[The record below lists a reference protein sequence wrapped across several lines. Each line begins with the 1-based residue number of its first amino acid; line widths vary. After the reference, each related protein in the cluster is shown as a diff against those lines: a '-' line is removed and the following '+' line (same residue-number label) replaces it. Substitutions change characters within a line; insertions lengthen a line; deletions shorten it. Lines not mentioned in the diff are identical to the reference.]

1 MIIEIDGKECKCGKK
16 GCFER
21 YSSMKN
27 FKNELRKNLNLED
40 ATRGQDLLDMIRKN
54 KPENKNYEIIEN
66 TVNEYIKYLSIRNI
80 KFDKYF

>member
-1 MIIEIDGKECKCGKK
+1 M
-16 GCFER
+16 

-27 FKNELRKNLNLED
+27 FKNELKKNLNLEES
-40 ATRGQDLLDMIRKN
+40 TRGQDLLDMIRKN